1 MVRIPRGKNVCE
13 FSKIFVVEKVFK
25 SYDSYDI
32 LPILRKLK
40 MKCSAVK
47 IRCKT
52 VVGSHKIKLKM
63 RIVFEILTRFSHMDE
78 QRAE

>member
-1 MVRIPRGKNVCE
+1 MVVN

-32 LPILRKLK
+32 LPILRKFK

-52 VVGSHKIKLKM
+52 VVGSHKIKM
-63 RIVFEILTRFSHMDE
+63 RNVFEKFTRFSHMD
-78 QRAE
+78 